1 MDPWGMGKGGYAM
14 QRGYG
19 VQRGYHKGHQK
30 GWTPQGPNWHY
41 YNHHNNYQQ
50 WANPSGSQ
58 QRPQQQAHFKPLP
71 SGLSQWACTHCG
83 AVHNN

>member
-1 MDPWGMGKGGYAM
+1 MDTWGMGKGGYGM

-19 VQRGYHKGHQK
+19 MQKGYHKGHQK
-30 GWTPQGPNWHY
+30 GWAPQGANWHY

-50 WANPSGSQ
+50 WASPSGPQ
-58 QRPQQQAHFKPLP
+58 QRPHQQAQFKPLP

-83 AVHNN
+83 A